1 MEILKQSII
10 DAPRIT
16 GSRATQ
22 KEPDYPSC
30 WPTIRELVAQSE
42 FVSQRELHHARLGQQ
57 AGVGSETVRRLG
69 KRSEQRRSYTL
80 GVEAGEVRHIKNFP
94 PKLHGVTLGIRHLPA
109 LHQAHV

>member
-1 MEILKQSII
+1 MGVAPDGSPLIMRDGGARNCIRSNCSCPSSALIPQMEILKQSII
-10 DAPRIT
+10 DAPGIT
-16 GSRATQ
+16 RSRATQ

-69 KRSEQRRSYTL
+69 KRSEQR
-80 GVEAGEVRHIKNFP
+80 
-94 PKLHGVTLGIRHLPA
+94 
-109 LHQAHV
+109 